1 MQDDTPDPLTPSISS
16 EMPKPVEM
24 QKPAIPPPDLSRA
37 APAPPSPLDS
47 LPKSSSPP
55 PMPSGN
61 VGARVHLHGA
71 ADAPV
76 VTGEVPIN
84 SRILAAVLD
93 LLVAG
98 GLAIAVSFIL
108 PWFGSRIAWL
118 VSAAYLLTRDS
129 LPFLDGQSV
138 GKKAMKLKVVTLDG
152 SSLAGNWEVGAI
164 RNAILMVPFVGILIE
179 LIVLLTR
186 EDKPERGRRLGDE
199 WAKTKVIVVPNSMPV
214 DEAGPPLL

>member
-1 MQDDTPDPLTPSISS
+1 MQDDTPDPPSPSISS

-24 QKPAIPPPDLSRA
+24 QKPSIPPPDLSRA
-37 APAPPSPLDS
+37 APPPPSPLDS
-47 LPKSSSPP
+47 LPKSTPPP
-55 PMPSGN
+55 PMPPGN
-61 VGARVHLHGA
+61 AAARVHLQGT

-76 VTGEVPIN
+76 VAGEVPIN

-93 LLVAG
+93 LLVG
-98 GLAIAVSFIL
+98 VGLAIAVTFIL

-118 VSAAYLLTRDS
+118 VSAAYMLTRDS

-138 GKKAMKLKVVTLDG
+138 GKKAMRLKAVTLDDR
-152 SSLAGNWEVGAI
+152 SLAGNWEAGAI
-164 RNAILMVPFVGILIE
+164 RNAILIVPFVGIIIE

-199 WAKTKVIVVPNSMPV
+199 WAKTKVIVVPNPLPV
-214 DEAGPPLL
+214 DESTPPPL